1 MNHRPFTELTK
12 DWPPERLARNE
23 AKVEKM
29 LAELDRHER
38 ERARDERTSRAT
50 TEEAQNPSP
59 GLTR

>member
-1 MNHRPFTELTK
+1 MNHRPFRELTK

-38 ERARDERTSRAT
+38 ERTRDERTSLAAPRKLRADHR
-50 TEEAQNPSP
+50 
-59 GLTR
+59 G

>member
-1 MNHRPFTELTK
+1 MNHRPFRELTK

-38 ERARDERTSRAT
+38 ANGHGTSARPVPPPRKLRAGHRD
-50 TEEAQNPSP
+50 
-59 GLTR
+59 

>member
-1 MNHRPFTELTK
+1 MNHRPFRELTK

-38 ERARDERTSRAT
+38 ERTRDERTSRAA
-50 TEEAQNPSP
+50 TEEAQSRSP
-59 GLTR
+59 RLTP